1 MRLNSRNSTETKG
14 KRSSFYWDLWLLR
27 IMQVSTCQ
35 MPPCRGGLSES
46 QAHKGKQNP
55 EVRGNDNSW
64 IQLCLKSAQPLVTWV
79 AEFFFP
85 CLIQFE
91 KEILLCATN
100 RVPNNVTNQLPTD
113 LWQDLP
119 PFKTQFPHLQNEGE
133 DPCLPRRLQ
142 WGPSERLSVIT
153 L

>member
-14 KRSSFYWDLWLLR
+14 KRSSFYWDLWLFR
-27 IMQVSTCQ
+27 IMQISTRQ
-35 MPPCRGGLSES
+35 MPPCRGGLFET

-55 EVRGNDNSW
+55 EVRGNANSW
-64 IQLCLKSAQPLVTWV
+64 IQLCLKSAQSLVIWV

-91 KEILLCATN
+91 KEILWRATN

-113 LWQDLP
+113 LWQVLP

-133 DPCLPRRLQ
+133 YPCLPRGLQ